1 MRVLVAED
9 EIVTRRVLERTPS
22 SWGYDVVPCSDG
34 ADAWESLNAAQ
45 PPELAVLDWMMP
57 EVDGLELCRRIKAS
71 ATLMTTYVI
80 LLTAKDGHDDIV
92 RGLDSGADD
101 YVCKPIDTGE
111 LRARVKVG
119 ERMVELQRE
128 RLEQETLRYVRRLED
143 TVAELQRSRRR
154 IVDVQEEDRR
164 AIAEELHGPV
174 QTRLFMLSVK
184 LGEVRDTI
192 DGSHDQAA
200 QDLVQAIAELDEVRE
215 TEIRQL
221 SHRLHPSILSV
232 GLGAGIN
239 SLRDSYE
246 RWVPVHLK
254 IADEVVRREPVGLS
268 TIPFFVRLG
277 LYRVA
282 DEALANVV
290 KHAGAGEVRL
300 GLDLDADTLCLSVAD
315 DGKGFERSAASEGL
329 GTVTMN
335 DYSGAL
341 GGSLALET
349 APGRGTRVVATVPLE
364 GAADQVAAD

>member
-1 MRVLVAED
+1 MRVLIAD
-9 EIVTRRVLERTPS
+9 DDQITRRMLRGALQGWRYAVQE
-22 SWGYDVVPCSDG
+22 VEDG
-34 ADAWESLNAAQ
+34 DAALDALCGPNA
-45 PPELAVLDWMMP
+45 PRLAIVNWMMP
-57 EVDGLELCRRIKAS
+57 GVDGVEVCRRVRDTPGAPPVYII
-71 ATLMTTYVI
+71 M
-80 LLTAKDGHDDIV
+80 LTARRETADIV
-92 RGLDSGADD
+92 KGLTAGADD

-192 DGSHDQAA
+192 DGSHDQGA

-329 GTVTMN
+329 GTVTMT
-335 DYSGAL
+335 DYIGAL